1 VLDSLEKEYK
11 REEDFCTLLATSS
24 GGEVTNAT
32 GTDVAATV
40 TGAGATSP
48 VGPPP
53 PGDKVS
59 QLSSQCNKHQEQK
72 EAFLKACTHARHTAR
87 NFLKICSRVG
97 YPYQYEVSPEAR
109 VKGEQQFTTTKRDL
123 NPAASPAVGA

>member
-1 VLDSLEKEYK
+1 VCSVLDSLEKEYK

-24 GGEVTNAT
+24 GEVTNVT
-32 GTDVAATV
+32 GTGGEGVTV

-48 VGPPP
+48 VGPP

-109 VKGEQQFTTTKRDL
+109 VKGEHEFTEFQLELRY
-123 NPAASPAVGA
+123 